1 MRPLIDPAR
10 KRFVC
15 VQEISGSV
23 RVGGRLLRWCAFF
36 AVDALDGFGALRF
49 PLGSRGRGRAGRS
62 IVAELLAFGRRN
74 PETAPSPTAAVPE
87 PAGPGARTD
96 SELTS

>member
-1 MRPLIDPAR
+1 MASVLFASR
-10 KRFVC
+10 
-15 VQEISGSV
+15 SGLGAA
-23 RVGGRLLRWCAFF
+23 VGL
-36 AVDALDGFGALRF
+36 VAL
-49 PLGSRGRGRAGRS
+49 